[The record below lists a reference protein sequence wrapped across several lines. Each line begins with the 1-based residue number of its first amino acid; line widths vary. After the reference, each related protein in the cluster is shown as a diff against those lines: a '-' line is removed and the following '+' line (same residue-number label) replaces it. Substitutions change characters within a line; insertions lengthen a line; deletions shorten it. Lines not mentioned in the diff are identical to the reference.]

1 MSITYDDLPPY
12 HSAFSQYCKQT
23 NYQSRTRRLLLQG
36 FFWWIKNRL
45 KVEEKNGW
53 HVKLLLIK
61 SEITEAN
68 YPRRRRILFFFCIAY
83 ALLFISVYHQN
94 SFEIL
99 FEDEILFEGII
110 TTNIANWH
118 LGFSRTIALL
128 PKTLQLPH
136 LNFKLD
142 EMLQ

>member
-1 MSITYDDLPPY
+1 MMIYLHTIQRFHNIVNRQIINHEPGVYCCKAFLMNQKQAESWRKKWLTCKAAPDKVRNNRSKLPPE
-12 HSAFSQYCKQT
+12 K
-23 NYQSRTRRLLLQG
+23 
-36 FFWWIKNRL
+36 KN
-45 KVEEKNGW
+45 
-53 HVKLLLIK
+53 
-61 SEITEAN
+61 
-68 YPRRRRILFFFCIAY
+68 PFFFCIAY
-83 ALLFISVYHQN
+83 AILFIFVYHQN

-142 EMLQ
+142 EILQ